1 MTESS
6 LTNQVM
12 RCIENI
18 GCNSTMSTIMLKAW
32 LALEQFLVR
41 SGKLPP
47 RLEDLEA
54 AVLAGFVERYSREC
68 ANVELLLVEL
78 AGIRMILLESGYPME
93 QLAALSVPVR
103 RQRLANDKNGKYRFV
118 KTLDAAGP

>member
-6 LTNQVM
+6 LNNQVK

-18 GCNSTMSTIMLKAW
+18 GCNDTMSTFMLKAW

-41 SGKLPP
+41 CEKLPP

-54 AVLAGFVERYSREC
+54 AALAGFVEHYLKEC

-78 AGIRMILLESGYPME
+78 AGIRMILLESGHPIE

-118 KTLDAAGP
+118 KTLAAAVP